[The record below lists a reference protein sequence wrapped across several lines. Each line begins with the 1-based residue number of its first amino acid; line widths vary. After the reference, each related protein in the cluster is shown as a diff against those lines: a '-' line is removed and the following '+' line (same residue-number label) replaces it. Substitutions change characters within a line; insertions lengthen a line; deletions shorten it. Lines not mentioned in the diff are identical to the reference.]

1 MEKEIF
7 ERLIAEYKEV
17 IERAEKL
24 RVFITD
30 DEKFEQIDALNKDLC
45 IAQLKAMESYISVLS
60 IRIGYNAPQNN
71 EIVEEA

>member
-24 RVFITD
+24 RAFITD
-30 DEKFEQIDALNKDLC
+30 EEKFEQIDALNKDLC
-45 IAQLKAMESYISVLS
+45 VAQLKAMETYIAVLS

>member
-24 RVFITD
+24 RAFIMD
-30 DEKFEQIDALNKDLC
+30 EEKFEKLDALNKDLC
-45 IAQLKAMESYISVLS
+45 ISQLKAMETYIAVLS
-60 IRIGYNAPQNN
+60 IRIGYNAPENN

>member
-1 MEKEIF
+1 MENEIF
-7 ERLIAEYKEV
+7 ERLIEEYKEV

-24 RVFITD
+24 KAFIMD
-30 DEKFEQIDALNKDLC
+30 EEKFEQIDALNKDLC
-45 IAQLKAMESYISVLS
+45 LAQLKTMESYIAVLS

>member
-7 ERLIAEYKEV
+7 ERLIEEYKEV

-24 RVFITD
+24 RAFIM
-30 DEKFEQIDALNKDLC
+30 DEERFEQIDALNKDLC
-45 IAQLKAMESYISVLS
+45 LAQLKTMESYIAVLS

-71 EIVEEA
+71 EVVEEA

>member
-24 RVFITD
+24 KAFIMD
-30 DEKFEQIDALNKDLC
+30 EEKFEQIDALNKDLC
-45 IAQLKAMESYISVLS
+45 LAQLKTMESYIAVLS

>member
-7 ERLIAEYKEV
+7 ERLIEEYKEV

-24 RVFITD
+24 RAFIM
-30 DEKFEQIDALNKDLC
+30 DEERFEQIDALNKDLC
-45 IAQLKAMESYISVLS
+45 LAQLKTMESYIAVLS

-71 EIVEEA
+71 EVIEEA

>member
-24 RVFITD
+24 RAFIM
-30 DEKFEQIDALNKDLC
+30 DEERFEQIDALNKDLC
-45 IAQLKAMESYISVLS
+45 LAQLKTMESYIAVLS

-71 EIVEEA
+71 EVVEEA

>member
-7 ERLIAEYKEV
+7 ERLIEEYREV
-17 IERAEKL
+17 IERAEEL
-24 RVFITD
+24 RAFITD

-45 IAQLKAMESYISVLS
+45 LAQLKTMESYIAVLS

-71 EIVEEA
+71 EVVEEA

>member
-24 RVFITD
+24 KAFIMD
-30 DEKFEQIDALNKDLC
+30 KERFEQIDALNKDLC
-45 IAQLKAMESYISVLS
+45 LAQLKTMESYIAVLS

-71 EIVEEA
+71 EVVEEA